1 MLNHIVFNREQAMIE
16 NYFKNLSN
24 NLQEAYEE
32 EGKYNYWFTAYDF
45 KSKTPNEPILS
56 EVLPVFGDPNKYV
69 TKWFYSDKERAMRE
83 AVKRLKNL
91 L

>member
-1 MLNHIVFNREQAMIE
+1 MMAFSELLKQMKKTIASKALLEQLKA
-16 NYFKNLSN
+16 
-24 NLQEAYEE
+24 

-45 KSKTPNEPILS
+45 KSKTPDEPILS

-69 TKWFYSDKERAMRE
+69 TKWFYYDKEQAMRE
-83 AVKRLKNL
+83 AVRRLKTL

>member
-32 EGKYNYWFTAYDF
+32 AGFTLVERM
-45 KSKTPNEPILS
+45 TM
-56 EVLPVFGDPNKYV
+56 
-69 TKWFYSDKERAMRE
+69 KEWNCFVMKKDVE
-83 AVKRLKNL
+83 
-91 L
+91 